1 MLEQGPGKNWSWFH
15 TPRQEKKRSFILSKK
30 VSQLQQDQCFLL
42 SIFRLCLKESRNT
55 PFVPSSLLMLQSWVT
70 SENPGSHTSKP
81 PSLPQDTL
89 CSSSS
94 FQFPQPTA
102 NLAALQVGKS
112 YIAVPAPKS
121 FHFLSEDCKVPLV
134 LVLLFLITPLFKSP
148 SCAVSF
154 LLPMYKEEFRSPFAL
169 SQEVRGFIP
178 G

>member
-1 MLEQGPGKNWSWFH
+1 MLEQGPGKNWRWFH

-30 VSQLQQDQCFLL
+30 VSQLHQDQCFLL
-42 SIFRLCLKESRNT
+42 SIFRLSLKESRNT
-55 PFVPSSLLMLQSWVT
+55 PFIPSSLLMLQSWVT

-112 YIAVPAPKS
+112 YLAVPAPKS
-121 FHFLSEDCKVPLV
+121 FHFLSPLV
-134 LVLLFLITPLFKSP
+134 LVLLFITTLFNSP